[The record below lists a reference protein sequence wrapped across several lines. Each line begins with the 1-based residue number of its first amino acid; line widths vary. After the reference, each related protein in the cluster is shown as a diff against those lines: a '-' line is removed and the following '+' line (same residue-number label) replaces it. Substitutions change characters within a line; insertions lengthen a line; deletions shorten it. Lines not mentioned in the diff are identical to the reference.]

1 MMVQG
6 GRLIRTPTQATGD
19 HHDFVRD
26 CCRFGAGSTSWRGAQ
41 MILFPLMTA
50 WLWLKIFTA
59 SPLLASAAIEESN
72 RPRAS
77 KQTAA
82 NSKRS
87 RPMGDR

>member
-1 MMVQG
+1 
-6 GRLIRTPTQATGD
+6 
-19 HHDFVRD
+19 
-26 CCRFGAGSTSWRGAQ
+26 

-77 KQTAA
+77 KQTAGKFETLA
-82 NSKRS
+82 SHGR
-87 RPMGDR
+87 